1 MADRLRVTELDF
13 DTIKTNLKTF
23 LNQQSEFTDYDFDG
37 SGLSVLIDLLAYN
50 THYNAYYVNM
60 VANEAFLDT
69 ALLRDSV
76 VSHAKVLNYVP
87 YSDRAPIAIVNLTV
101 ESGTSTD
108 CTLTLPVGFSFL
120 SNQIDSKSYNFV
132 VLEDAIATKSNTQ
145 FFFENIKLYEGQL
158 TSYNFTHNQSSNPKN
173 IFTLPDTNIDTST
186 LKVTVQPS
194 VSNTASTVYSK
205 VTDVLDISS
214 TSEVYFLQEGRNGNY
229 QIYFGN
235 GSVGKSLP
243 DGAIVSTS
251 YLLTNGTV
259 ANKANNFVATA
270 SLTDSLG
277 NLHTNFIINPV
288 SSAAGGDNREG
299 VDNIKYSAAA
309 QFSAQNR
316 LVTFK
321 DYESYILNNYADI
334 DSISVWGGEDN
345 TPPVYGKVFI
355 SLKPKNN
362 YYISETEKERIVNE
376 IITPKSIVSITPQIL
391 DPIYLYVV
399 LKNTVKYTKS
409 KTSLTELQLKSA
421 INNAAISYNVS
432 NLNKFNSSFVL
443 SKYQDEIDRVDTNSI
458 IGSEVIVRLQK
469 RFEPQLGISAT
480 YNIDFNSKLH
490 RGTTTNKLESSEF
503 GLFDAAGIL
512 RTAQLEETP
521 DSFTG
526 ISSISVVSAGIG
538 YTSTPTV
545 TITGDGIGAV
555 AEAVIVNGKL
565 ESVNLISRGSG
576 YTRALINL
584 SGGNGYA
591 ASAVAVL
598 DSRFGTLRTFYYDSN
613 VQKQIINP
621 NIGTIDYDTG
631 LITLNS
637 FRVIS
642 IDTPDSLIR
651 LTIES
656 ESGILTSVRNTI
668 LTIDPD
674 DSNAIETILIAS

>member
-37 SGLSVLIDLLAYN
+37 AGLSVLIDLLAYN

-101 ESGTSTD
+101 ESGTSTE

-132 VLEDAIATKSNTQ
+132 VLKDAIATKSNTQ
-145 FFFENIKLYEGQL
+145 FFFENIELYEGQL

-173 IFTLPDTNIDTST
+173 IFTLPDTNIDTTT

-214 TSEVYFLQEGRNGNY
+214 TSEVYFLQEGKNGNY

-277 NLHTNFIINPV
+277 NIHTNFIINPV
-288 SSAAGGDNREG
+288 NSAAGGDSRES

-421 INNAAISYNVS
+421 INNAAISYNLS

-480 YNIDFNSKLH
+480 YNIDFNSKLN

-521 DSFTG
+521 DSFSG

-674 DSNAIETILIAS
+674 DSSAIETILIAS